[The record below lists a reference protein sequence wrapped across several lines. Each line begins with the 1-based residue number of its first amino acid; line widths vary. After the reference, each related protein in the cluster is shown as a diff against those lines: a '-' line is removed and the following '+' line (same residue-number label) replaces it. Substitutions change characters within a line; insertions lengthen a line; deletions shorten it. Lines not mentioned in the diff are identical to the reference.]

1 MVTEGGA
8 EARLR
13 HPDEPV
19 CVRCQLRRLWM
30 RLLAIEH
37 LGDRLAFVGCQRRY
51 EDQRL
56 NFLVG
61 ARRYHRACIS
71 MRHQDRGCVGAFQNA
86 VKRGD
91 VV

>member
-71 MRHQDRGCVGAFQNA
+71 MRHQDRGCVGAFQSA